1 MGKPADYNEAESD
14 PTSPEKIMTSSL
26 FWPSV
31 NLDEVRAQ
39 AGIDGS
45 VAEAR
50 LFSAVFEAV
59 IHTNKQLAAWEAKQ
73 KKAGFDAL
81 EKIEPETV
89 INGVSVLVLLY
100 KAAIKN
106 HAAATIYASLR
117 DYGETAES
125 SKKSS
130 SHTTKADEFR
140 AAGRSDINMIMG
152 LGRAEAYL
160 I

>member
-1 MGKPADYNEAESD
+1 MGKPADYNEAETPANASL
-14 PTSPEKIMTSSL
+14 MTSSD
-26 FWPSV
+26 FWPTI
-31 NLDEVRAQ
+31 NLAEIRVQ

-45 VAEAR
+45 VTDSRLEA
-50 LFSAVFEAV
+50 AVCNAML
-59 IHTNKQLAAWEAKQ
+59 HTNGQLADWANRHRQ
-73 KKAGFDAL
+73 AGIAHLSEVAPD
-81 EKIEPETV
+81 TV
-89 INGVSVLVLLY
+89 INKVPALILLY
-100 KAAIKN
+100 NAAVRN

-125 SKKSS
+125 SKKSA